1 MGGIGI
7 SSDSQETGGAP
18 STPPVSL
25 PPEVV
30 EDIASKLGIVTAAT
44 RQALS
49 EISLTEGAAVTIT
62 RKMNNDQLTLKRQP
76 GGSLYD
82 VTYKGTTTNIE
93 V

>member
-7 SSDSQETGGAP
+7 SSDSPGTESPP

-44 RQALS
+44 RQALA
-49 EISLTEGAAVTIT
+49 EISLPEGAAVTIT
-62 RKMNNDQLTLKRQP
+62 RKINNDHLTIKKQP

-82 VTYKGTTTNIE
+82 VTYKGTTTKIE
-93 V
+93 L

>member
-7 SSDSQETGGAP
+7 SSDSPETEGSP
-18 STPPVSL
+18 STPPANL

-49 EISLTEGAAVTIT
+49 EISLPEGAAVTIT
-62 RKMNNDQLTLKRQP
+62 RKINNDQLTLKKQP

-82 VTYKGTTTNIE
+82 VTYKGTTTKIE
-93 V
+93 L